1 MEGKDRFGPPSYNT
15 WTRTS
20 PAESV
25 AVVLTC
31 AGCTM
36 QPPRAVEHTRAD
48 CAGRAVRP
56 EGRVTNTLLQLCS
69 QSCVLLSPGRAGFI
83 TQERASLCPYKARP
97 ARSLQTALIL
107 LPGASQ
113 SDATALFYAGTL
125 GKCWE
130 RKPRGKQKLEGTRA
144 ACSSGAKIPLEG
156 GESGGF
162 MLLKPMCVGGGGAG
176 RRPLAFAA
184 SNGEEGSARRAVLP
198 AEISVRQR
206 CLDGEKLHG
215 FSEPGPSCSHLG
227 ATLFQKRQPLQRTNR
242 KEFISVR
249 LRFHLSAAGTTGF
262 HGSCWQQRAG
272 QNSDRRDGG
281 TRSGGG

>member
-1 MEGKDRFGPPSYNT
+1 M
-15 WTRTS
+15 
-20 PAESV
+20 
-25 AVVLTC
+25 VLTC

-36 QPPRAVEHTRAD
+36 QLPRAVEHTRAD

-176 RRPLAFAA
+176 RRPLPRATGKKEVHGEQFCLLKSA
-184 SNGEEGSARRAVLP
+184 SDRDASTGKSCTDFQSSARP
-198 AEISVRQR
+198 A
-206 CLDGEKLHG
+206 H
-215 FSEPGPSCSHLG
+215 
-227 ATLFQKRQPLQRTNR
+227 T
-242 KEFISVR
+242 
-249 LRFHLSAAGTTGF
+249 
-262 HGSCWQQRAG
+262 
-272 QNSDRRDGG
+272 
-281 TRSGGG
+281 